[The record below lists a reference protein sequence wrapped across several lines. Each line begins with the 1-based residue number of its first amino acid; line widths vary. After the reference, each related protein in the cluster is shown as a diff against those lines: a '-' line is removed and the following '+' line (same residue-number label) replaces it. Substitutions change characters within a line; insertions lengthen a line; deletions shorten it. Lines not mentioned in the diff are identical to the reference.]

1 MAAIRSPIR
10 GVMFVGSLVIKICCS
25 SQELECR
32 QNQAIVRINPMSP
45 MRLYKIACRA
55 AVFASV
61 RPYHQP
67 IKRNDIIPTPSH
79 PINSW
84 NRLLAEVKMIIVIRN
99 ISRYL
104 MNRFRC
110 GSECIYQDE
119 NSIIDQVTNKATDRK
134 MIQKKSNFRLMDNFM
149 VLIVIQCQLVIS
161 SSVLC
166 EKNVVSGTRLNRKAY
181 LIDRVT

>member
-1 MAAIRSPIR
+1 MAAINSPKR
-10 GVMFVGSLVIKICCS
+10 GMEFVGSLVIKICCS
-25 SQELECR
+25 SQEFECR

-45 MRLYKIACRA
+45 MRLYKMACRA

-67 IKRNDIIPTPSH
+67 ISRKDIMPTPSH
-79 PINSW
+79 PMNSW
-84 NRLLAEVKMIIVIRN
+84 NRLLAEVKIIIVIRN

-104 MNRFRC
+104 INRFSW

-119 NSIIDQVTNKATDRK
+119 NSIIDHVTNRATDKK
-134 MIQKKSNFRLMDNFM
+134 MMQKKSNFRLIDSFM

-161 SSVLC
+161 SSVFD
-166 EKNVVSGTRLNRKAY
+166 EKNVVSGTRLSKKAY
-181 LIDRVT
+181 LIDIVT